1 MLTLVYPSLGL
12 ASDSSPFFLARCR
25 MTPLTVEQHGLND
38 RRCHLVRHRRAL
50 PPGHEL
56 CCVSS
61 TMLAPL
67 RTFHPL
73 LQRLSGRT
81 RRLHGKAARF
91 ADVQAKSPGTVILRY
106 SRARPRKRLRERCL
120 CAQRGRSP
128 TGAVPHTRS

>member
-1 MLTLVYPSLGL
+1 MIAAVISSGIGERFHRGMSSAVL
-12 ASDSSPFFLARCR
+12 AA
-25 MTPLTVEQHGLND
+25 
-38 RRCHLVRHRRAL
+38 
-50 PPGHEL
+50 
-56 CCVSS
+56 

-91 ADVQAKSPGTVILRY
+91 ADVQSKSPGTVILRY